1 MTQVS
6 WAAVFDLDD
15 TLYAYDGFVGSG
27 YRAVGAY
34 LADTCGADAASVIDA
49 LWQARA
55 RARGREFQ
63 ELCEAYGW
71 EPELAPQLVD
81 VFRHHQPT
89 IRLEPSATLLLGQ
102 LRQRGWRLGVLTN
115 GEPDVQRAK
124 VRALGVESLVDCVVY
139 AEEEA
144 PGGKP
149 APQAFQA
156 VVTRLGTDPA
166 HTVMVGDHLQ
176 YDVAGARRAGLHAV
190 HVASLSALATVP
202 DMLDALASRS
212 ENTASR
218 SDNTASR
225 SDNSGPSEIVRVR

>member
-1 MTQVS
+1 VTQVS

-34 LADTCGADAASVIDA
+34 LAGTCGAAAAHVVDA

-63 ELCEAYGW
+63 ALCEAYGW
-71 EPELAPQLVD
+71 APELVPQLVD

-89 IRLEPSATLLLGQ
+89 IRLEPSAALLLGQ

-115 GEPDVQRAK
+115 GDPDVQRAK

-139 AEEEA
+139 AEEQA

-166 HTVMVGDHLQ
+166 HTVMVGDDPQTDLG
-176 YDVAGARRAGLHAV
+176 GAQRAGLRAV
-190 HVASLSALATVP
+190 YVASPSALATVP

-212 ENTASR
+212 GNTASR
-218 SDNTASR
+218 GGDSV
-225 SDNSGPSEIVRVR
+225 PSEVVDVQ